1 MSIDIEKAK
10 KAIKEHYAELSKEKF
25 LENLQESSPEFFD
38 DKLLSGPRVICDE
51 EATEVTIEQ

>member
-10 KAIKEHYAELSKEKF
+10 KAIKEHYVELSKEEF
-25 LENLQESSPEFFD
+25 LKNLHASSPEFFD
-38 DKLLSGPRVICDE
+38 DTLLSGPRVICDE

>member
-10 KAIKEHYAELSKEKF
+10 KAIKEHYAELTKEEF
-25 LENLQESSPEFFD
+25 LKNLQESSPEFFD
-38 DKLLSGPRVICDE
+38 ETLMSGPRVICEE